1 MKIWDLDQNKKY
13 SNEYKKFFDQEK
25 YKFKTDKFKIGDIIQ
40 FWTGYNDD
48 IRAQASIK
56 GIDKDGDLYVFTDC
70 YWCPIKDDTV
80 RKIKI
85 INKK

>member
-1 MKIWDLDQNKKY
+1 MKIWNLDKNKKY
-13 SNEYKKFFDQEK
+13 NNEYKKFFNQEK
-25 YKFKTDKFKIGDIIQ
+25 YKFQTDKFAVGDIIQ

-70 YWCPIKDDTV
+70 YWCPIKDDTI

-85 INKK
+85 INK